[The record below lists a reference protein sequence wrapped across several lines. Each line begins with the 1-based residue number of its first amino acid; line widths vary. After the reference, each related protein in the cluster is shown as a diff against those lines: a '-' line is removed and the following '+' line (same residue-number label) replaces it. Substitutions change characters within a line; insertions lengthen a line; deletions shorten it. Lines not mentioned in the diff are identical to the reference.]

1 MKTFKQL
8 REALDKKNP
17 EAAALK
23 PRAKGEEDFADAHT
37 KDDKEYPAAGTD
49 AALNARSM
57 GNKDTHPKNG
67 DRDVVSQ
74 GTSKLSDQSG
84 FKGSKSKKNAADKEG
99 GETSPVR
106 GPSSVKA
113 ESVFDNITTIE
124 EGVSIELSNGD
135 VVELD
140 VDQLDSIQE
149 VFAQLS
155 TANQE
160 IFKSQIT
167 ESLESFDKIFQFVQN
182 NK

>member
-1 MKTFKQL
+1 MKKFKEL

-23 PRAKGEEDFADAHT
+23 PRAKGEEDFANMHT
-37 KDDKEYPAAGTD
+37 VDSIDYPH
-49 AALNARSM
+49 
-57 GNKDTHPKNG
+57 NKDHDGNDKIGGKDHHPQNG
-67 DRDVVSQ
+67 DRAVVQQ
-74 GTSKLSDQSG
+74 GTSKLADRSG
-84 FKGSKSKKNAADKEG
+84 FKGSKTPLTRADQTQGDLK
-99 GETSPVR
+99 PVR
-106 GPSSVKA
+106 GPSSVRA
-113 ESVFDNITTIE
+113 ESIFDNITDLD

-135 VVELD
+135 IVELD
-140 VDQLDSIQE
+140 VDQIDSIQE

-167 ESLESFDKIFQFVQN
+167 ESLESFDAIFQFVQN

>member
-1 MKTFKQL
+1 MKKFKEL

-23 PRAKGEEDFADAHT
+23 PRAKGEQDFANMHT
-37 KDDKEYPAAGTD
+37 KTDKEYPVAGTD
-49 AALNARSM
+49 ATLNARSM
-57 GNKDTHPKNG
+57 GVKDHHPQNG
-67 DRDVVSQ
+67 DRAVVQQ
-74 GTSKLSDQSG
+74 GTSKLADRSG
-84 FKGSKSKKNAADKEG
+84 FKGSKTPLTRADQTQGDLK
-99 GETSPVR
+99 PVR
-106 GPSSVKA
+106 GPSSVRA
-113 ESVFDNITTIE
+113 ESIFDNITDLD

-135 VVELD
+135 IVELD
-140 VDQLDSIQE
+140 VDQIDSIQE

-167 ESLESFDKIFQFVQN
+167 ESLESFDAIFQFVQN

>member
-8 REALDKKNP
+8 REALDQKNP

-23 PRAKGEEDFADAHT
+23 PRAKGEQDFVDMHS
-37 KDDKEYPAAGTD
+37 KNDKEYPVAGTD

-57 GNKDTHPKNG
+57 GTKDHHPQNG
-67 DRDVVSQ
+67 DRAIVQQ
-74 GTSKLSDQSG
+74 GTSKLADQSG
-84 FKGSKSKKNAADKEG
+84 FKGSKTPLTRADKTQG
-99 GETSPVR
+99 DLKPVR

-135 VVELD
+135 IVELD

-149 VFAQLS
+149 VFEQLS
-155 TANQE
+155 TANRE
-160 IFKSQIT
+160 VFKSQIT